1 MKALG
6 VALLAARR
14 EFGAARKDKSNPAFK
29 SKYATL
35 ESVMDAIDEPLSRHG
50 VIYWQSIEPGTADA
64 PPSLVLTV
72 MHAESGETA
81 TSTCPLLSDA
91 SGRANPMQV
100 LGSAVSY
107 AARYTLLRFFGLSQE
122 DDDGEGAYPRQ
133 QPQRYE
139 APRPQQPARPAAPA
153 ANGHEA
159 PRKSFAA
166 TVMERAGSDDYH
178 RVMNHFYGWASR
190 CGFVNGQA
198 ADNDLRKQQLNAAAT
213 EHRAEFA
220 AEWTRYISQPATA

>member
-1 MKALG
+1 MKALAK
-6 VALLAARR
+6 ALLEARR
-14 EFGAARKDKSNPAFK
+14 EFGSARKDKSNPAFK

-72 MHAESGETA
+72 MHAESGESV
-81 TSTCPLLSDA
+81 TSSCPLLSDA

-122 DDDGEGAYPRQ
+122 DDDAQGAYPPRH
-133 QPQRYE
+133 QPQPERRPE
-139 APRPQQPARPAAPA
+139 PAPRQAPA
-153 ANGHEA
+153 PSGNGGG
-159 PRKSFAA
+159 PRKFSDDVKAATGEGDGFWKAIHHMHSFA
-166 TVMERAGSDDYH
+166 MRAGHVAGKVSRPGDKIRELDDAARQH
-178 RVMNHFYGWASR
+178 GEVMFAE
-190 CGFVNGQA
+190 
-198 ADNDLRKQQLNAAAT
+198 LNAYVGDAGA
-213 EHRAEFA
+213 
-220 AEWTRYISQPATA
+220 PN